1 MCKHCVSHAWFHK
14 REGSE
19 ETNCLKYLLNHSLS
33 SSCFYF
39 FFVFLWFPLL
49 SLNLLFLGFQPVFFS
64 PSSFCFSIFIL
75 VHYGICG
82 CYTIFSHFLCP
93 VLHWGGFEKQFSL
106 PAALLWLVLFQIRI
120 PKDFLSRLTALW
132 APCKSRLCTTLVL
145 LLIHSL
151 LLLSFHSEKLFFHH
165 SEQDRKTIAIFFIH

>member
-33 SSCFYF
+33 SSCFSF
-39 FFVFLWFPLL
+39 FFFFLCFPLL
-49 SLNLLFLGFQPVFFS
+49 SPNLPSFSWFPTCIFLTLLLFLFHFYSCSLWHPCFLHRLFQLSLPRS
-64 PSSFCFSIFIL
+64 AL
-75 VHYGICG
+75 
-82 CYTIFSHFLCP
+82 
-93 VLHWGGFEKQFSL
+93 GGLWKTRFSL
-106 PAALLWLVLFQIRI
+106 PAALLWLVLFQIRS

-132 APCKSRLCTTLVL
+132 APCKSRLCTTLML

-151 LLLSFHSEKLFFHH
+151 LLLSSHSEKLFF
-165 SEQDRKTIAIFFIH
+165 SPFRARP